1 MRILVDQNAPRKYVE
16 ALRRDDSLT
25 VITVEEALR
34 HDATDAEIAQ
44 FAENNGWVVF
54 TNDDDFFVAGGDHGL
69 ILYDQIEDP
78 APGNVVA
85 AVKGIGRAYQSHSE
99 IVESVPGG
107 WLSR

>member
-16 ALRRDDSLT
+16 ALRR
-25 VITVEEALR
+25 
-34 HDATDAEIAQ
+34 DATDAEIAQ

-85 AVKGIGRAYQSHSE
+85 AVEGIVKRISHTRKSSKACR
-99 IVESVPGG
+99 VAGSHVDRNCGG
-107 WLSR
+107 